1 VDEDIAKLQ
10 NLKKDLEKELVGLRT
25 RIDASKPRPKSSV
38 SALGVQQ
45 GIDYFGKFDW
55 SGELK
60 KQAMRVFN
68 IASFRLCQE
77 GCVAKV
83 FLDASTKLST
93 GSAMQIW
100 MDVMSSA

>member
-10 NLKKDLEKELVGLRT
+10 NLKKDLKEELSRLLA
-25 RIDASKPRPKSSV
+25 RIDASKPRPKSFV
-38 SALGVQQ
+38 GVHGVQQ

-68 IASFRLCQE
+68 IPSFRLCQE
-77 GCVAKV
+77 GCVTQA
-83 FLDASTKLST
+83 FSRPRLSRPQ
-93 GSAMQIW
+93 SL
-100 MDVMSSA
+100 